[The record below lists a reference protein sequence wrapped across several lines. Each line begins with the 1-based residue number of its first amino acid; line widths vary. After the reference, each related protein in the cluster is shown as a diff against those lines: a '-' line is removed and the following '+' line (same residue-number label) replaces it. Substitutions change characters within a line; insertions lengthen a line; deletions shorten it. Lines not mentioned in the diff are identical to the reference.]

1 MLQRIITLVL
11 RPRHYWRSV
20 SFDEIAELYT
30 SRLIMVFAIN
40 IVNLF
45 AAIYLYK
52 LGYSP
57 LFIALFYAAI
67 YAIKI
72 PLVPFLAKYAAYYGP
87 KHGVLFANI
96 VRIASMI
103 AFVFVPQ
110 YGLLA
115 IIVFGVLQQ
124 ISAAMYNICYMI
136 NFSKVKHVLNVGKEI
151 GTMQVIEKVAK
162 ITSPIVGGVIA
173 STWGPQA
180 SIILASIL
188 FILAAVP
195 LFRSVEPTAL
205 RMKLKFQGFPWR
217 LARATLL
224 SQSVVGFDF
233 VASGVV
239 WSLFVTIFVFAGLG
253 ENIYSVLGTLASF
266 GVLVSV
272 AASWTFGKM
281 IDRRKG
287 DVLLGAGIVINS
299 ILHLFRPFVT
309 SVAGVVGA
317 NIVNETATSAY
328 TMPFTRATFDVADSS
343 GSRAV
348 YMMYSEM
355 MLDLGQ
361 ALCCLLLAV
370 GILLLGTH
378 GGMVL
383 VFAVAA
389 VYELL
394 MLTSTRQAK

>member
-1 MLQRIITLVL
+1 MLQRILTLVL

-57 LFIALFYAAI
+57 LFIACFYAAI

-72 PLVPFLAKYAAYYGP
+72 PLAPFLAKYAAYYGP
-87 KHGVLFANI
+87 KHGVLIANI
-96 VRIASMI
+96 VRIVSMI
-103 AFVFVPQ
+103 SFAFVPQ
-110 YGLLA
+110 YGLPA
-115 IIVFGVLQQ
+115 IIIFGVLQQ
-124 ISAAMYNICYMI
+124 ISASMYNICYMI

-151 GTMQVIEKVAK
+151 GTMQIIEKIAK
-162 ITSPIVGGVIA
+162 MLSPIVGGVIA
-173 STWGPQA
+173 SLWGPRV
-180 SIILASIL
+180 SILLASIL

-195 LFRSVEPTAL
+195 LFRTVEPTAS

-217 LARATLL
+217 LARATLI

-233 VASGVV
+233 VASGLV
-239 WSLFVTIFVFAGLG
+239 WSLFVTIFVFAELG
-253 ENIYSVLGTLASF
+253 DGIYSALGALASF
-266 GVLVSV
+266 GVLISV
-272 AASWTFGKM
+272 LASWTFGKM

-287 DVLLGAGIVINS
+287 DVLLRAGVVANS
-299 ILHLFRPFVT
+299 VLHLFRPFT
-309 SVAGVVGA
+309 TNIAGVVGV

-343 GSRAV
+343 GSRIV

-355 MLDLGQ
+355 MIDIGE

-383 VFAVAA
+383 VFAVTA

-394 MLTSTRQAK
+394 MLTSTSQAK